1 MFIDLDNRGTGKTT
15 SLIHDSYF
23 TGLPIVVTTQAR
35 KNYILE
41 QAKAMGVEVKV
52 FTVNEISAEGM
63 RVREV
68 LVDELEDVLNQCLG
82 CKVVKATMT
91 RRF

>member
-23 TGLPIVVTTQAR
+23 TGLPIVVSTQVR

-52 FTVNEISAEGM
+52 FTVNEIRSEGM

-68 LVDELEDVLNQCLG
+68 LVDELEDILNQCLG

>member
-1 MFIDLDNRGTGKTT
+1 MLPYFNNRGTGKTT

-35 KNYILE
+35 KNYTLE
-41 QAKAMGVEVKV
+41 QAKAMGIDIIVYTVEEVSMK
-52 FTVNEISAEGM
+52 GM
-63 RVREV
+63 KVREV
-68 LVDELEDVLNQCLG
+68 LVDELEDVLIQCLG

-91 RRF
+91 RCF

>member
-23 TGLPIVVTTQAR
+23 TGLPIVVTTGQR
-35 KNYILE
+35 KQYILE
-41 QAKAMGVEVKV
+41 QAKNMGVEVKCY
-52 FTVNEISAEGM
+52 TVSEIRESCNYK
-63 RVREV
+63 EV
-68 LVDELEDVLNQCLG
+68 LVDELEDVLDFCLG
-82 CKVVKATMT
+82 TRVVKATMA